1 MPKVTTK
8 THTIKENML
17 KALIKTLG
25 VVSVAAKS
33 IGKTDLESESLRR
46 QHYEWLKKDEDYAEQ
61 VASIENIA
69 LDFAES
75 QLHKQIQNGEVASTL
90 FYLKTKGKKRGY
102 VERQEVEKINE
113 EDKQVTIS
121 LPDGSTIN
129 IG

>member
-46 QHYEWLKKDEDYAEQ
+46 QHYEWLKKDEAYLEQ
-61 VASIENIA
+61 VISIENIA

-102 VERQEVEKINE
+102 VERTEIENLTELKSSEI
-113 EDKQVTIS
+113 K
-121 LPDGSTIN
+121 LPDGTIIS